1 MHELWLWDKYAWD
14 EKLFNVKIVCIHFS
28 TEIMSF
34 TFFRI
39 YTIRPFLMIYLSSNY
54 YFRALLFWNR
64 NPFLETNSSL
74 VLGNFFR
81 ENKHDLKRFV
91 VYLEV
96 DNMGKHFF
104 CANWIWIA
112 DWLKRWYIL
121 PWSFFFWHQFK
132 NVSCD
137 LNSIAWS
144 IFFFTCGKRE
154 YPLKNR
160 CEKKIPLVIPPLY
173 LSRSL
178 CSPFI
183 ILNWVSFFG
192 TD

>member
-1 MHELWLWDKYAWD
+1 MKLNLINAGKVFNIRWCMSYDYEINMRGLKNYLTW
-14 EKLFNVKIVCIHFS
+14 KLFAFIFLNWDHVIHIFQN
-28 TEIMSF
+28 
-34 TFFRI
+34 I
-39 YTIRPFLMIYLSSNY
+39 YVRPFLMIYLSSNY

-137 LNSIAWS
+137 LNSIEWS
-144 IFFFTCGKRE
+144 IIFFYMWKKR
-154 YPLKNR
+154 
-160 CEKKIPLVIPPLY
+160 I
-173 LSRSL
+173 
-178 CSPFI
+178 SPQK
-183 ILNWVSFFG
+183 
-192 TD
+192 